1 MMTVKASLNYF
12 RMSPRK
18 VRIVAKAIKNL
29 PALKAEK
36 MLMFMNK
43 KAAKAILKLLKSALN
58 NAINQGYNPEALY
71 IKNIIVNEGPKLKRY
86 YPRARGRV
94 GLILKRTS
102 HIDII
107 LEKIEEKNNNLK

>member
-1 MMTVKASLNYF
+1 MVIKASLNYF

-36 MLMFMNK
+36 QLLLMNK
-43 KAAKAILKLLKSALN
+43 RAARGILKLLKSALT
-58 NAINQGYNPEALY
+58 NAVNQGYSPESLF
-71 IKNIIVNEGPKLKRY
+71 IKNIIVNEGPKYKRN
-86 YPRARGRV
+86 YPKSRGRA

-107 LEKIEEKNNNLK
+107 LEKLEEKVNNKK